1 MAVNEN
7 LYNWMNKTQGV
18 KAAEWYRNNP
28 TKPHTSNP
36 FVNVNDA
43 KWFPQASIEDPQK
56 AQTATAA
63 AKAYKKSASTED
75 PFRSQAVFG

>member
-43 KWFPQASIEDPQK
+43 KWFPQASVEDPQK
-56 AQTATAA
+56 QKQQPPLVQT
-63 AKAYKKSASTED
+63 
-75 PFRSQAVFG
+75 RSLLKIT